1 MAHRP
6 SSTVYRP
13 STTAIRREGAVLRD
27 HLSLYLASL
36 GAPVCEE
43 YVTWGRQVLRVQS
56 YVGDAQPPVEYVTSV
71 RCVVLHGDQVLV
83 VRDPDELHILPGG
96 RREREEH
103 FEQTAIREVAE
114 ETGWLVGALRLVG
127 VKHFY
132 HLSPKPARHPYPF
145 PVFLQ
150 LVYTGSP
157 LRYDAAVREANG
169 WELSAEFVAVTSAT
183 ISTLRMSDRHFL
195 SAARRLLT
203 TPAPVTRQ
211 VPDATRRSF
220 AL

>member
-1 MAHRP
+1 M
-6 SSTVYRP
+6 
-13 STTAIRREGAVLRD
+13 LRD

-56 YVGDAQPPVEYVTSV
+56 YVGDADPPVEYVTSV
-71 RCVVLHGDQVLV
+71 RCIVLRGDQVLV
-83 VRDPDELHILPGG
+83 VRDPEELHIIPGG
-96 RREREEH
+96 RRERDES
-103 FEQTAIREVAE
+103 FEQTAMREVSE
-114 ETGWLVGALRLVG
+114 ETGWLVGNLRLVG

-150 LVYTGSP
+150 LIYTGEP
-157 LRYDAAVREANG
+157 LRYDAAARESNG
-169 WELSAEFVAVTSAT
+169 WELGAEFVAITSST

-195 SAARRLLT
+195 TAARRLT
-203 TPAPVTRQ
+203 TTVAPLRPHVA
-211 VPDATRRSF
+211 DAMRRSF